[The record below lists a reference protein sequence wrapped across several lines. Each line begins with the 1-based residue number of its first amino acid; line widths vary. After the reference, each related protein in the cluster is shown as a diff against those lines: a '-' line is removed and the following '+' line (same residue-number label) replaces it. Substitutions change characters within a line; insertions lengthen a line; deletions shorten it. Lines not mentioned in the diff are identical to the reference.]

1 MPSTHSTDALTR
13 EFAAVFPQ
21 NSNSPKLFRAPGRVN
36 LIGEHTDYNDGF
48 VMPAAIDFDVRVA
61 CASNGSRK
69 LRVRSLQEQQT
80 VELALDETNPQPRHD
95 WSDYVRGVQIQLA
108 KAGFVVPGADMLIDG
123 RVPIGAGLSSSA
135 ALEVACALGL
145 LDLSGGN
152 LDRVALAKLC
162 RRAENEFV
170 GAPCGIM
177 DQFASANGRAGHAML
192 LDCRSLQTTYVPI
205 HESLALVISNT
216 MVKHSIGAGEYGKRR
231 AQCEECVR
239 FFKKIRPEVQS
250 LRDMSF
256 DDLQR
261 HGANLSNV
269 LFRRAKHVITENA
282 RALAAAE
289 AFKQNDFPKLGQLMY
304 ESHASLRDDY
314 EVSCRELDLMVDIAR
329 SVPEVY
335 GSRMTGGGFGGCT
348 ISLVEKSKADDFC
361 KQVAREYERVVQVR
375 PEIYVT
381 SAADGA
387 GPLM

>member
-1 MPSTHSTDALTR
+1 
-13 EFAAVFPQ
+13 
-21 NSNSPKLFRAPGRVN
+21 
-36 LIGEHTDYNDGF
+36 
-48 VMPAAIDFDVRVA
+48 MPAAIDFDVRVA

-69 LRVRSLQEQQT
+69 LRVRSLQERET
-80 VELALDETNPQPRHD
+80 VELALDETNPQPRHE

-123 RVPIGAGLSSSA
+123 HVPIGAGLSSSA
-135 ALEVACALGL
+135 ALEVACALAF

-162 RRAENEFV
+162 QRAENDFV

-177 DQFASANGRAGHAML
+177 DQFASANGRDGHAML
-192 LDCRSLQTTYVPI
+192 LDCRSLEATYVPV
-205 HESLALVISNT
+205 HESIALVICNT

-239 FFKKIRPEVQS
+239 FFEKIRPEVQS
-250 LRDMSF
+250 LRDVSAE
-256 DDLQR
+256 DLQGPHQTASSR
-261 HGANLSNV
+261 NPAFSPAGRGISRGEANGAELSDV

-282 RALAAAE
+282 RVLAAAE
-289 AFKQNDFPKLGQLMY
+289 SFKRNDFQKLGQLMY

-314 EVSCRELDLMVDIAR
+314 EVSCPELDLMVEIAR
-329 SVPEVY
+329 STPGVY

-348 ISLVEKSKADDFC
+348 ISLVEKTKAGEFC
-361 KQVAREYERVVQVR
+361 KQVAREYERGTEVV